1 MAMTDAPKPKAGFEQ
16 LEGDLALARVL
27 CRQSLAHL
35 EDCSDV
41 WTPGNRLV
49 RSLREFLGLP
59 VAPLGPVAT
68 KLQTEEAQLMPDP
81 EQTVILEYDDT
92 KYSVLLEYDP
102 EYGDYTA
109 SIPELSGI
117 VTQGK
122 TLDEAFAM
130 AKEAAALYLE
140 DEAEAAT

>member
-1 MAMTDAPKPKAGFEQ
+1 MATN
-16 LEGDLALARVL
+16 DLLAATEDDLSRARDL

-59 VAPLGPVAT
+59 VEPLGPVAAG
-68 KLQTEEAQLMPDP
+68 LQTEGPQLMTDH
-81 EQTVILEYDDT
+81 EQAVILEYDDT

-102 EYGDYTA
+102 EYGGYTA
-109 SIPELSGI
+109 TMPELSGI

-140 DEAEAAT
+140 DEAADASTR